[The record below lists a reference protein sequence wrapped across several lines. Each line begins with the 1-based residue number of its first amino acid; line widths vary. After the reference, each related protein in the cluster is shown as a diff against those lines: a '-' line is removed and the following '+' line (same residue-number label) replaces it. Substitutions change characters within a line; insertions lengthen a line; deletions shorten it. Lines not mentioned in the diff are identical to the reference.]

1 MGETLNLGDIEMF
14 HTVYIL
20 ITMFLLPT
28 TCYLLESRKRKL
40 VGVDICKWYIF
51 WTIGF
56 RALTTGAMQF
66 LNSSYTMELL
76 QLGEESR
83 IIIMELG
90 FAQFGIGIIA
100 ILSLRKQSFRLP
112 SIITYGTFMLGASVI
127 HIVRFTTANVE
138 EIVSL
143 AGDLFVL
150 VIAVVYFVQSLK
162 NRQKVSDE

>member
-1 MGETLNLGDIEMF
+1 MF
-14 HTVYIL
+14 HTIYIL
-20 ITMFLLPT
+20 LTMFLLPT
-28 TCYLLESRKRKL
+28 VCYLAERRRRKV
-40 VGVDICKWYIF
+40 VGVEICKWYIF

-76 QLGEESR
+76 KLGEESK

-100 ILSLRKQSFRLP
+100 ILSLWKHSFRLP
-112 SIITYGTFMLGASVI
+112 AIITYGTFMFGASVL
-127 HIVRFTTANVE
+127 HIVRFTIANVE

-150 VIAVVYFVQSLK
+150 FIAVVYFVQSLK
-162 NRQKVSDE
+162 NRQKVSV

>member
-1 MGETLNLGDIEMF
+1 MF
-14 HTVYIL
+14 HTIYII

-28 TCYLLESRKRKL
+28 ICYLIENRKAR
-40 VGVDICKWYIF
+40 VTGVDVCKWYIF

-76 QLGEESR
+76 QVSEESK

-90 FAQFGIGIIA
+90 FAQFGIGLIG
-100 ILSLRKQSFRLP
+100 ILSICKKSFRVP
-112 SIITYGTFMLGASVI
+112 AIITYGIFMLGASII
-127 HIVRFTTANVE
+127 HIVRFTTANAE

-150 VIAVVYFVQSLK
+150 VIAVVYFVQY
-162 NRQKVSDE
+162 QKDKREIL

>member
-1 MGETLNLGDIEMF
+1 MF
-14 HTVYIL
+14 HTIYII

-28 TCYLLESRKRKL
+28 ICYLIENRKAK
-40 VGVDICKWYIF
+40 VTGVDVCKWYIF

-76 QLGEESR
+76 QVSEESK

-90 FAQFGIGIIA
+90 FAQFGIGLIG
-100 ILSLRKQSFRLP
+100 ILSIWKKSFRVP
-112 SIITYGTFMLGASVI
+112 AIITYGIFMLGASII
-127 HIVRFTTANVE
+127 HIVRFTTANAE

-150 VIAVVYFVQSLK
+150 VIAVVYFVQY
-162 NRQKVSDE
+162 QKDKRMI

>member
-1 MGETLNLGDIEMF
+1 MF
-14 HTVYIL
+14 HTIYVI
-20 ITMFLLPT
+20 ITMFVLPT
-28 TCYLLESRKRKL
+28 VCCMVENRKRKV

-76 QLGEESR
+76 QVGEESK

-90 FAQFGIGIIA
+90 FAQFGIGLIG
-100 ILSLRKQSFRLP
+100 ILSLWEKSFRVP
-112 SIITYGTFMLGASVI
+112 TIITYGIFMLGASMI
-127 HIVRFTTANVE
+127 HITRFTTANAE

-150 VIAVVYFVQSLK
+150 VIAVVYFVQY
-162 NRQKVSDE
+162 QKKKRSRFTGLNLHLH

>member
-1 MGETLNLGDIEMF
+1 MF
-14 HTVYIL
+14 HTIYII

-28 TCYLLESRKRKL
+28 ICYLIENRKAR
-40 VGVDICKWYIF
+40 VTGVDVCKWYIF

-76 QLGEESR
+76 QVSEESK

-90 FAQFGIGIIA
+90 FAQFGIGLIG
-100 ILSLRKQSFRLP
+100 ILSIWKKSFRVP
-112 SIITYGTFMLGASVI
+112 AIITYGIFMLGASII
-127 HIVRFTTANVE
+127 HIVRFTTANAE

-150 VIAVVYFVQSLK
+150 VIAVVYFVQY
-162 NRQKVSDE
+162 QKDKREIL

>member
-1 MGETLNLGDIEMF
+1 MF
-14 HTVYIL
+14 HTIYII

-28 TCYLLESRKRKL
+28 ICYLIENRKAR
-40 VGVDICKWYIF
+40 VTGVDVCKWYIF

-76 QLGEESR
+76 QVSEESK

-90 FAQFGIGIIA
+90 FAQFGIGLIG
-100 ILSLRKQSFRLP
+100 ILSIWKKSFRVP
-112 SIITYGTFMLGASVI
+112 AIITYGIFMLGASII
-127 HIVRFTTANVE
+127 HIVRFTTANAE

-150 VIAVVYFVQSLK
+150 VIAVVYFVQY
-162 NRQKVSDE
+162 QKDKRMI

>member
-1 MGETLNLGDIEMF
+1 MF

-56 RALTTGAMQF
+56 RAVTTGAMQF

-100 ILSLRKQSFRLP
+100 GAILISKVQFCLLRL
-112 SIITYGTFMLGASVI
+112 IYMLAI
-127 HIVRFTTANVE
+127 LQQPI
-138 EIVSL
+138 L
-143 AGDLFVL
+143 LFL
-150 VIAVVYFVQSLK
+150 RMLLQ
-162 NRQKVSDE
+162 

>member
-1 MGETLNLGDIEMF
+1 MF
-14 HTVYIL
+14 HTIYII

-28 TCYLLESRKRKL
+28 IFYLLENKKEK
-40 VGVDICKWYIF
+40 VTGMDICKWYIF

-76 QLGEESR
+76 QMGEESK

-90 FAQFGIGIIA
+90 FAQFGIGLIG
-100 ILSLRKQSFRLP
+100 ILSVWKKSFRLP
-112 SIITYGTFMLGASVI
+112 AIITYGIFMLGASLI
-127 HIVRFTTANVE
+127 HIVRFTTANLE

-150 VIAVVYFVQSLK
+150 VIAIVYFVQYLRIKKDNSA
-162 NRQKVSDE
+162 RPD

>member
-1 MGETLNLGDIEMF
+1 MF
-14 HTVYIL
+14 HTIYII

-28 TCYLLESRKRKL
+28 SCYLIENRKAR
-40 VGVDICKWYIF
+40 VTGVDVCKWYIF

-76 QLGEESR
+76 QVSEESK

-90 FAQFGIGIIA
+90 FAQFGIGLIG
-100 ILSLRKQSFRLP
+100 ILSIWKKSFRVP
-112 SIITYGTFMLGASVI
+112 AIITYGIFMLGASII
-127 HIVRFTTANVE
+127 HIVRFTTANAE

-150 VIAVVYFVQSLK
+150 VIAVVYFVQY
-162 NRQKVSDE
+162 QKDKRKIL